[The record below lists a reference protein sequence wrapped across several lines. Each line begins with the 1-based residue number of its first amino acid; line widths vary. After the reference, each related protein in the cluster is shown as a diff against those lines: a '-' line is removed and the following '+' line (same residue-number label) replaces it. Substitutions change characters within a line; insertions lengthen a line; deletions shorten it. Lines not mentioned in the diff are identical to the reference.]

1 MEQCV
6 ASVDT
11 FGAASKNSLAT
22 GDLVL
27 VAMKNPKVLASIA
40 LLLGLFVGPITAQ
53 TVTTFEGIDASQLG
67 HPEFDVD
74 PNGAIGT
81 KQFMEWTN
89 VYFQAYDKVT
99 FAPVW
104 STPQMGIS
112 PWLNNGITACNSIS
126 GDGVI
131 IFDRLALRWVIAA
144 HSSVT
149 NNYNYCVAISNTDDL
164 SSKSLAWYPYVF
176 PLNSAL
182 GTNAEGNVYFPD
194 WPKIGT
200 WPDAYYVGMDLNDI
214 NHNFEE
220 VGVLVCALDRTNML
234 VNGTANTPI
243 CFEQPKRVTRAVYLG
258 HSLIPADVE
267 GTTAPPAGRD
277 EFLTSI
283 ENPVLN
289 GTATTSTT
297 FNLWNFHVDWA
308 NPSESS
314 LTKSSLV
321 EAPYEPGCYTA
332 SSPVNTMC
340 VPEPSTSST
349 GNYIDS
355 VGDRFM
361 PRMSYRNFG
370 SYESF
375 VVSHTVQPASTSTQ
389 TGIRW
394 YELRDNG
401 SGTPS
406 IYQDGNISPDQTLY
420 RFMPSIAEDASGNA
434 AVGYSVSSS
443 STHPGMN
450 AAYFSLTTPTAP
462 TEITLY
468 DGAGDEENN
477 YHMGDYSSMT
487 VDPENGCTFWYVNQY
502 FPTNQTGPPAWGSR
516 ISNFAVPGC
525 GNPTLSPGSLTFGG
539 QAIGVV
545 SAPQIVTLI
554 NSEQVTLNITSIT
567 FSGTNSG
574 DFGQTNN
581 CDGSVAPGG
590 TCTINVTFTPGG
602 PGTRT
607 ALLNIN
613 DNGANSPQTASLTG
627 TGITPVTLSASSI
640 AFGSLLTGSSTTA
653 KPVTLTNNQSVA
665 LANINISISGS
676 TAYSQVNT
684 CGTSIPASGQCTI
697 IVTFAPTSTGTQT
710 GTVNISDS
718 ASNSPQGISLTGSA
732 MLPVSLN
739 PASLNFGAQSV
750 GTTSAAK
757 TITILNHEKVTVNFT
772 SVTITGTG
780 SSDFAQTN
788 GCTSLSSGATCT
800 VNVTF
805 TPSVSGAL
813 SATLVLTDS
822 ATNSPQTAKLAGTG
836 D

>member
-1 MEQCV
+1 M
-6 ASVDT
+6 T
-11 FGAASKNSLAT
+11 
-22 GDLVL
+22 
-27 VAMKNPKVLASIA
+27 NPKVLALIA
-40 LLLGLFVGPITAQ
+40 LFLGLLVGPITAQ
-53 TVTTFEGIDASQLG
+53 TVTTFEGIDASQVAN
-67 HPEFDVD
+67 PEYAVD
-74 PNGAIGT
+74 ANGAVGT
-81 KQFMEWTN
+81 KQFMEYTN

-99 FAPVW
+99 LVPVW
-104 STPQMGIS
+104 TKPQPATS
-112 PWLNNGITACNSIS
+112 PWSNNGITACNNIVN
-126 GDGVI
+126 DAMI
-131 IFDRLALRWVIAA
+131 IFDRLALRWVIAGHTTA
-144 HSSVT
+144 T

-164 SSKSLAWYPYVF
+164 TSSALGWYTYVF
-176 PLNSAL
+176 PLNSIL
-182 GTNAEGNVYFPD
+182 GTNAEGTVYFPD
-194 WPKIGT
+194 WPKIAT
-200 WPDAYYVGMDLNDI
+200 WPNAYYVAIDLNDI
-214 NHNFEE
+214 NLNFRE
-220 VGVLVCALDRTNML
+220 VGVMVCALDRTDML
-234 VNGTANTPI
+234 VNGTANAPI
-243 CFEQPKRVTRAVYLG
+243 CLKQMSSPVTSIYLA

-283 ENPVLN
+283 ENPVIGN
-289 GTATTSTT
+289 GSVSSATI
-297 FNLWNFHVDWA
+297 NLWDFHVDWA
-308 NPSESS
+308 NPAQSTLTQSS
-314 LTKSSLV
+314 LGVS
-321 EAPYEPGCYTA
+321 PYRPGCYTTGN
-332 SSPVNTMC
+332 PVDTIC

-434 AVGYSVSSS
+434 AVGYNISNS

-468 DGAGDEENN
+468 DGAGDEENTW
-477 YHMGDYSSMT
+477 HMGSYASMT
-487 VDPENGCTFWYVNQY
+487 VDPENGCTFWYVAQY

-516 ISNFAVPGC
+516 ISNFAAPGC
-525 GNPTLSPGSLTFGG
+525 GNPTLSPGSLTFSG
-539 QAIGVV
+539 QAIGVA
-545 SAPQIVTLI
+545 SAPQSITLT
-554 NSEQVTLNITSIT
+554 NGQSLTLDITSIT

-574 DFGQTNN
+574 DFTQTNN
-581 CDGSVAPGG
+581 CGSTLAPGG

-640 AFGSLLTGSSTTA
+640 AFGGLLTGSSSTA

-665 LANINISISGS
+665 LTNINISISGS
-676 TAYSQVNT
+676 TAYTQVNT
-684 CGTSIPASGQCTI
+684 CGTSIPANGQCTI
-697 IVTFAPTSTGTQT
+697 TVTFAPTSAGAQS

-718 ASNSPQGISLTGSA
+718 ASNSPQSISLTGSA

-739 PASLNFGAQSV
+739 PASLNFGAQTV
-750 GTTSAAK
+750 GTTSAGK

-772 SVTITGTG
+772 SITITGTG

-788 GCTSLSSGATCT
+788 TCTSLSSGATCT